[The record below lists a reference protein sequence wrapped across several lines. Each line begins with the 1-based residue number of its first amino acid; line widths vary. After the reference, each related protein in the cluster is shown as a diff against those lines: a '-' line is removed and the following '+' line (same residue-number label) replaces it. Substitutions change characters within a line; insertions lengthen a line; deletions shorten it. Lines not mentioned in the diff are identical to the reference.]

1 MSTEMYNEIELIKA
15 SRHGDTAAF
24 ETIVKNYQSFIC
36 AITYCA
42 TGDIGKSEELAQET
56 FLAAWKDLAQLKDLN
71 KFRSWISSITRNIIR
86 NSFRHQKRD
95 LISKAVSIDHV
106 EDLETSGSEP
116 TEKAITAEQKAVV
129 RQALEQI
136 PLKYREPL
144 VLFYRQEQS
153 VKQVAGQLELSEQA
167 VKQRLSRGRNMLKE
181 QVEAIAETTIRNT
194 GPGTVFTAAVV
205 AALPAIMPQ
214 AASAAIAATAAKGSG
229 AAKFASALSWISGIL
244 APLFA
249 LVGIIVAI
257 RPEIKNMSKRERK
270 ESLRNNLIVL
280 SATTAFIIFILSFA
294 ILWCKYVGHSGWIM
308 FTISCVLLAILVL
321 VLIPFMIRSMR
332 REKQIQIEDGTYVK
346 PHVRMLRATNGQI
359 YGAFGGAI
367 FASLLWLIRISSA
380 TKDWMVFCVI
390 LTFAILVFTTATKLY
405 MKARWHGLRIAI
417 GLFTSIGFLHFLLV
431 NLRWKKWQAVLKNFR
446 PTLGQVNMTIAAAVA
461 VLILVALIIDWRQQ
475 KMRKINSFKTDDQF
489 FE

>member
-1 MSTEMYNEIELIKA
+1 MSTTEMNNEIELIKA

-24 ETIVKNYQSFIC
+24 ETIVKKYQSFIC

-71 KFRSWISSITRNIIR
+71 KFRSWISGITRNIIR
-86 NSFRHQKRD
+86 NSFRGQKID
-95 LISKAVSIDHV
+95 PISKAVSIDYV
-106 EDLETSGSEP
+106 EDLETRDSEP
-116 TEKAITAEQKAVV
+116 TEKSISAEQQAVV

-136 PLKYREPL
+136 PLKYRDPL

-153 VKQVAGQLELSEQA
+153 VKQVAGQLELSEEA
-167 VKQRLSRGRNMLKE
+167 VKQRLSRGRNMLKD
-181 QVEAIAETTIRNT
+181 QVAAIVETTIRNT
-194 GPGTVFTAAVV
+194 GPDIVFTAAVI
-205 AALPAIMPQ
+205 AALPAIAPQ
-214 AASAAIAATAAKGSG
+214 VASAAIGITAAKGSN
-229 AAKFASALSWISGIL
+229 AAKFASSLSWISGAL
-244 APLFA
+244 APLLA
-249 LVGIIVAI
+249 LIGIIVAI
-257 RPEIKNMSKRERK
+257 RPEIENMSKRERK
-270 ESLRNNLIVL
+270 ESLRYNLIVF
-280 SATTAFIIFILSFA
+280 STTTAYIIFVLSFA

-308 FTISCVLLAILVL
+308 FTIDCVVLAILGL
-321 VLIPFMIRSMR
+321 VLIPFTIRSMR
-332 REKQIQIEDGTYVK
+332 REKQIQIEDGTYFK

-380 TKDWMVFCVI
+380 AKDWIVLCVI
-390 LTFAILVFTTATKLY
+390 LTLAILVFTTATKLY
-405 MKARWHGLRIAI
+405 IKARRYGLRIAI
-417 GLFTSIGFLHFLLV
+417 GLFTAIGFLHLLLV

-475 KMRKINSFKTDDQF
+475 KMRKINSFKTDD
-489 FE
+489 